1 MTRVSVWLLARLP
14 LSIGVL
20 LGRCLSILWWYIVPI
35 RRDVAIKN
43 VELALPEVRAS
54 VILRDSVYS
63 MFLSFVE
70 LLHYERRPYDG
81 FELVGWDSLIDRANR
96 GVGSL
101 VLTGHGAGW
110 ELVGAVA
117 STQLKLPVT
126 VIVKRPSSPN
136 SARIIERIRT
146 SFGLELLEPEGS
158 FWLASQALARG
169 RVVVFLLD
177 QRHNGGIS
185 VPFFGRDALTSK
197 GLALLAKRSGV
208 PVFPAWQ
215 VRLGT
220 GQHLFEIFP
229 AMTLSG
235 DVRGDTS
242 LFMRFYEERIRENP
256 SGWLWLH
263 DRWRD
268 KDIGANGED

>member
-1 MTRVSVWLLARLP
+1 
-14 LSIGVL
+14 
-20 LGRCLSILWWYIVPI
+20 
-35 RRDVAIKN
+35 
-43 VELALPEVRAS
+43 
-54 VILRDSVYS
+54 

-70 LLHYERRPYDG
+70 LLRYERSTYDG
-81 FELVGWDSLIDRANR
+81 FELVGWDNLIDRANR

-117 STQLKLPVT
+117 ATKLNLPIT

-197 GLALLAKRSGV
+197 GLALLSKRSGV

-220 GQHLFEIFP
+220 GRHLFEIFP
-229 AMTLSG
+229 AMGLSG
-235 DVRGDTS
+235 DVMEDTS
-242 LFMRFYEERIRENP
+242 LFMRFYEERIIENP
-256 SGWLWLH
+256 AGWLWLH

-268 KDIGANGED
+268 KDGGAKGED